1 MWDNLRELFFPL
13 FSLSLPLIIFSL
25 LFFVNFGSIPLV
37 GLATF
42 FFFFFFSS
50 LNFTIFNM
58 KVGSGNLFQLN
69 YLCLSDGRGF
79 AATLYAIIAT
89 YMVRW

>member
-1 MWDNLRELFFPL
+1 M
-13 FSLSLPLIIFSL
+13 
-25 LFFVNFGSIPLV
+25 NFGSIPLV
-37 GLATF
+37 GLAT
-42 FFFFFFSS
+42 FFFFSS

-89 YMVRW
+89 YMVKW